1 MKRSRAKSVCKF
13 LTIQIKKNRAMKLPS
28 VKLVA
33 LAVVANIAPL
43 ATGIVQILLGN
54 IPTGIG
60 AIAGG
65 IGAMAVQ
72 VMNAQAE
79 AQQTRSRITAA
90 WFFSRVY
97 VWLTIAIGIVVL
109 LVLFGKYL

>member
-1 MKRSRAKSVCKF
+1 
-13 LTIQIKKNRAMKLPS
+13 
-28 VKLVA
+28 
-33 LAVVANIAPL
+33 
-43 ATGIVQILLGN
+43 
-54 IPTGIG
+54 
-60 AIAGG
+60 
-65 IGAMAVQ
+65 MAVQ

>member
-1 MKRSRAKSVCKF
+1 
-13 LTIQIKKNRAMKLPS
+13 MKLPS
-28 VKLVA
+28 IKLVA
-33 LAVVANIAPL
+33 LAFVANIAPL

-65 IGAMAVQ
+65 IGAMAAQ

-79 AQQTRSRITAA
+79 AQQTRSQITVA